1 LVAIVASFSIGVY
14 ANKVIVQQV
23 SGIGGNEVLVPAPE
37 LQIVNNFWRIDANQS
52 LVTSIVLQVTTV
64 SVAGSTAI
72 VNKFYQIVVQ
82 VSCLNAAGVAYTCSV
97 GTGVIVLPSNMN
109 GNTAILQVKLNKP
122 IDPEV
127 TEIDDLSFIVTGY
140 VVPSSTP
147 GVIVVTPN
155 PTPTLN
161 SNLTAMLPATL
172 MSINGF
178 AGTVELTAMSPD
190 PGVAVSLSPQPY
202 PPAPSEN
209 ITLTAGGSAQVTV
222 QVNAQGAIASGPY
235 LVTAS
240 LSCIN
245 CPSANVV
252 LGSSSWWVNAPLCT
266 GSVLVTSNPT
276 SLTMLQ
282 LAPLGLDDS
291 PIQTVT
297 VSLTSVCGFAGN
309 VTLIASIPSNGLSGN
324 VPPTTTQFSATDTFP
339 VIAETTLTLPP
350 LTLNA
355 TGASPYFYT
364 YYLTLTAS
372 SPTGA
377 FVAFNTF
384 VPIHVEIPPS

>member
-1 LVAIVASFSIGVY
+1 
-14 ANKVIVQQV
+14 VIVQQV
-23 SGIGGNEVLVPAPE
+23 SPIGGSQVLVPAPE

-52 LVTSIVLQVTTV
+52 LVTGIVLQVTTV
-64 SVAGSTAI
+64 PIAGSTAI
-72 VNKFYQIVVQ
+72 VNKFYQVVVQ
-82 VSCLNAAGVAYTCSV
+82 VSCLNAAGAAYTCSV
-97 GTGVIVLPSNMN
+97 GTGVIILPSNMN

-127 TEIDDLSFIVTGY
+127 TEIDDLSFIVAGY

-147 GVIVVTPN
+147 GVIAVTPN

-178 AGTVELTAMSPD
+178 TGTVQLTAMSPD

-222 QVNAQGAIASGPY
+222 QVNAQGAITSGPY
-235 LVTAS
+235 LVLTS
-240 LSCIN
+240 LSCIT
-245 CPSANVV
+245 CLSANVV
-252 LGSSSWWVNAPLCT
+252 LAPPTWWTNAPLCT
-266 GSVLVTSNPT
+266 GGVLVTSSPA
-276 SLTMLQ
+276 SLTMEL
-282 LAPLGLDDS
+282 LAPLGISDS

-297 VSLTSVCGFAGN
+297 VSLTSVCGFSGN
-309 VTLIASIPSNGLSGN
+309 VTLVASISPNGTPGN

-339 VIAETTLTLPP
+339 LIAETTLTLPP
-350 LTLNA
+350 ITVDA
-355 TGASPYFYT
+355 TGASFYSTT

-372 SPTGA
+372 SPTGT

-384 VPIHVEIPPS
+384 VPLYVMRPPS